1 MSLKNAITD
10 KFQFSIKNNGDRAV
24 RVALAT
30 GLIDVEGIDLVTD
43 DKEENLSAVRHFHN
57 VENLLAEGYQVDTV
71 LDDASVKLDNKSVVM
86 ATVDASKSIRHAKR
100 SLSRNFRWI
109 KKVTIAAT
117 STAAYQTSMSI
128 ATLSPFHKENERD
141 IDLNDFFS
149 VQQFQNDKIVMNFA
163 HGEFQ
168 WNDEL
173 FWALNVPAGVT
184 EQISIEFYD

>member
-43 DKEENLSAVRHFHN
+43 DKDENLSAVRHFHN

-71 LDDASVKLDNKSVVM
+71 LDDASVELDNRSVVM
-86 ATVDASKSIRHAKR
+86 ATVDASKSIRHAKH